1 MNSQKNK
8 MWEISNE
15 ILIGI
20 LSFVLLFSITFKIF
34 QKILKD
40 KASSGVIALATS
52 IIGTFYLSYN
62 QLNFLEKTY
71 GLTGI
76 LALIL
81 FPFSV
86 SFYFIYTSNISGTIR
101 KAYWIFYSILSTL
114 IAYNN
119 LQNSEYL
126 NLITTIIL
134 FSSIVLILLDNII
147 KNKFNAIRNLQWY

>member
-62 QLNFLEKTY
+62 QLNFP
-71 GLTGI
+71 I
-76 LALIL
+76 L
-81 FPFSV
+81 
-86 SFYFIYTSNISGTIR
+86 GTIHPM
-101 KAYWIFYSILSTL
+101 
-114 IAYNN
+114 
-119 LQNSEYL
+119 
-126 NLITTIIL
+126 
-134 FSSIVLILLDNII
+134 V
-147 KNKFNAIRNLQWY
+147 